1 VSVRWLRSLLAA
13 MLAAGVTLLGAWLLM
28 AWSEAGAPSL
38 TEFAQRHPMAG
49 ATFGALS
56 TLIVVVSAMRQRRRG
71 RSR

>member
-1 VSVRWLRSLLAA
+1 MRWLRSLLAA
-13 MLAAGVTLLGAWLLM
+13 MLAAGVTVLGASLLM

-49 ATFGALS
+49 AAFGVLS
-56 TLIVVVSAMRQRRRG
+56 TLIVVVSALGQRRRR